1 MTRDDEYKLLNK
13 SFDDLFPIFRSI
25 TGPGIE
31 YSINYFKKFMP
42 LELEKTSTGEKV
54 FDWIVPQEWHCNRA
68 RLFDPNGNIVCDTF
82 ESNLHVL
89 NYSEPVDKILE
100 LHDLEKHLYSL
111 PGLPE
116 AIPYVTSY
124 YKRAWG
130 FCISHKVR
138 EGLRPGK
145 YRVLIESKFSNGGV
159 PFATCLLKGE
169 SEREIMLTS
178 YLCHPSLANNE
189 LSGPLV
195 LLLLYLR
202 LSSSKKRRYS
212 YRFVLTA
219 ETIGTLCFLNKY
231 QKTLD
236 NRLESGM
243 VITCIGG
250 PNDRLRYKASR
261 RGNTLFD
268 NLAKRIS
275 LEKDQLTM
283 KLDYE
288 DFSPC
293 GGSDERQYCSPGFN
307 LPMGQMARTV
317 YGQYDGYH
325 NSLDNKES
333 MSIDALI
340 ESADALE
347 DFLSL
352 AEVSGHPVNLYPYGE
367 PQLGKRGLYPNIN
380 SEETRGNYSG
390 DQNLDGRAQLEA
402 IQIILNMADGSN
414 NMDKIANCCGQTIRN
429 LESVVKLLEE
439 KKLIRFNI

>member
-1 MTRDDEYKLLNK
+1 M
-13 SFDDLFPIFRSI
+13 F
-25 TGPGIE
+25 
-31 YSINYFKKFMP
+31 
-42 LELEKTSTGEKV
+42 
-54 FDWIVPQEWHCNRA
+54 
-68 RLFDPNGNIVCDTF
+68 
-82 ESNLHVL
+82 
-89 NYSEPVDKILE
+89 VDKILE

-231 QKTLD
+231 QKILD

-261 RGNTLFD
+261 RSNTLFD
-268 NLAKRIS
+268 NLAR
-275 LEKDQLTM
+275 
-283 KLDYE
+283 
-288 DFSPC
+288 
-293 GGSDERQYCSPGFN
+293 R
-307 LPMGQMARTV
+307 
-317 YGQYDGYH
+317 
-325 NSLDNKES
+325 
-333 MSIDALI
+333 
-340 ESADALE
+340 ESA
-347 DFLSL
+347 
-352 AEVSGHPVNLYPYGE
+352 
-367 PQLGKRGLYPNIN
+367 
-380 SEETRGNYSG
+380 
-390 DQNLDGRAQLEA
+390 
-402 IQIILNMADGSN
+402 
-414 NMDKIANCCGQTIRN
+414 
-429 LESVVKLLEE
+429 
-439 KKLIRFNI
+439 KLI

>member
-54 FDWIVPQEWHCNRA
+54 FDWIVPQEWHWKRA

-169 SEREIMLTS
+169 SERE
-178 YLCHPSLANNE
+178 
-189 LSGPLV
+189 
-195 LLLLYLR
+195 R
-202 LSSSKKRRYS
+202 
-212 YRFVLTA
+212 
-219 ETIGTLCFLNKY
+219 
-231 QKTLD
+231 
-236 NRLESGM
+236 
-243 VITCIGG
+243 
-250 PNDRLRYKASR
+250 
-261 RGNTLFD
+261 
-268 NLAKRIS
+268 
-275 LEKDQLTM
+275 
-283 KLDYE
+283 
-288 DFSPC
+288 
-293 GGSDERQYCSPGFN
+293 
-307 LPMGQMARTV
+307 
-317 YGQYDGYH
+317 
-325 NSLDNKES
+325 
-333 MSIDALI
+333 
-340 ESADALE
+340 
-347 DFLSL
+347 
-352 AEVSGHPVNLYPYGE
+352 
-367 PQLGKRGLYPNIN
+367 
-380 SEETRGNYSG
+380 
-390 DQNLDGRAQLEA
+390 
-402 IQIILNMADGSN
+402 
-414 NMDKIANCCGQTIRN
+414 
-429 LESVVKLLEE
+429 
-439 KKLIRFNI
+439 